1 MPTTAPVFVLL
12 ADEHDG
18 TALVACPD
26 VVTAESVAAAAAYP
40 DGEVSARLVQ
50 GSAITDT
57 DAAIRILR
65 GGGGIDELEDLA
77 DAPVTLAIGD

>member
-1 MPTTAPVFVLL
+1 MLDITPVFVLL

-18 TALVACPD
+18 TAVVACPNE
-26 VVTAESVAAAAAYP
+26 VSAESVAAAAAYS
-40 DGEVSARLVQ
+40 DGEVSAWLVPA
-50 GSAITDT
+50 SAITDT

-77 DAPVTLAIGD
+77 DAAVTLAIGT

>member
-1 MPTTAPVFVLL
+1 MPNTTPVFVLL

-26 VVTAESVAAAAAYP
+26 EVTAESVAAAAAHP
-40 DGEVSARLVQ
+40 DGAVSAWLVSS
-50 GSAITDT
+50 SAITDT

-65 GGGGIDELEDLA
+65 GGGGIDELEDLD
-77 DAPVTLAIGD
+77 DAPVTLAIGG